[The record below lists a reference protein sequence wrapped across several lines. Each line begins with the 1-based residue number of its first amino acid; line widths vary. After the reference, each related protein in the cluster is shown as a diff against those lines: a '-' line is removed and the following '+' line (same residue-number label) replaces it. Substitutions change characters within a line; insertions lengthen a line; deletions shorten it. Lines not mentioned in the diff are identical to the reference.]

1 MFIPFVVMP
10 FFGAF
15 ALQAILFIKAQNL
28 IVRFAPTALGVFG
41 LLSCVLFSF
50 VATFMRVDSAS
61 VVAENQA
68 FAWFMALPFACALL
82 GGLAALG
89 YVFVLQNIE
98 KGCGRNGNAD

>member
-15 ALQAILFIKAQNL
+15 ALQAILYAKAQNA

-50 VATFMRVDSAS
+50 VAALMRADSAS

-68 FAWFMALPFACALL
+68 FAWFMALPFACFMV

-89 YVFVLQNIE
+89 YFKALQNIE
-98 KGCGRNGNAD
+98 NGRRR